1 MAPTDDRP
9 VGTNYT
15 DKGPKPDR
23 GRFIKF
29 DHVEWWVGN
38 AKQAASY
45 YCTRL
50 GFEPHAY
57 RGLETGNRDVACH
70 VVKQKDTIF
79 VFKSSYEPDSEITKV
94 MGAHMVRHGDGV
106 KDVAFTVE
114 DLDGIMIKSKEK
126 GVKVVKDIWEEEDE
140 GGKVRF
146 ATVQTYGDTTHTFV
160 ERKGYNGLFLPGY
173 KAPMHEDVLLSSLP
187 EGGLYFVDHVVG
199 NQPDLTMEDAV
210 KWYERNLMFHRF
222 WSVDDTQLHTE
233 YSALRSIVMTNYE
246 ETIKMPINEPAPG
259 KKKSQIQEYV
269 DYYGSAGVQH
279 IALRSFDIIKSIEN
293 LRARG
298 MVFLNIPDSYYNQLR
313 KRLANSAVKVT
324 EDIDILQK
332 LKILVDYDEKG
343 YLLQIFTKPVQDK
356 PTVFIE
362 VIQRK
367 NHQGF
372 GAGNFKALFECIELD
387 QKERGNL

>member
-1 MAPTDDRP
+1 
-9 VGTNYT
+9 
-15 DKGPKPDR
+15 
-23 GRFIKF
+23 
-29 DHVEWWVGN
+29 
-38 AKQAASY
+38 
-45 YCTRL
+45 
-50 GFEPHAY
+50 
-57 RGLETGNRDVACH
+57 
-70 VVKQKDTIF
+70 
-79 VFKSSYEPDSEITKV
+79 
-94 MGAHMVRHGDGV
+94 
-106 KDVAFTVE
+106 
-114 DLDGIMIKSKEK
+114 
-126 GVKVVKDIWEEEDE
+126 VKVVRDIWEEEDE
-140 GGKVRF
+140 GGKIRF

-160 ERKGYNGLFLPGY
+160 ERKGYTGLFLPGY
-173 KAPMHEDVLLSSLP
+173 KAPLHEDVLLASLP

-199 NQPDLTMEDAV
+199 NQPDLAMEDAV

-298 MVFLNIPDSYYNQLR
+298 MVFLNIPDSYYNHLR